1 MKDPRTHLACIAF
14 LRMSFSII
22 LINNYNIKPGWA
34 LASLQAQRIPVPSTF
49 ACLTALESAVLSCS
63 QVSLP
68 QVSHSLCHFAT
79 YSVYRGS
86 LLIISSR
93 FRVVELAHDFKLRVE
108 LLADVRLEVLL
119 LLGKLGLRDNL
130 LLHFPLLERAHLG
143 LLVLAYVAGH
153 SLQLFLCQFF
163 CILLLLLFSS
173 FFVHR
178 LLDLFPNSALEVLER
193 LTRFL
198 NFPGLAFF
206 DERIG

>member
-1 MKDPRTHLACIAF
+1 MSNCSWVSGAF
-14 LRMSFSII
+14 LLSGFFTA
-22 LINNYNIKPGWA
+22 GF
-34 LASLQAQRIPVPSTF
+34 T
-49 ACLTALESAVLSCS
+49 LTLPLRYIF
-63 QVSLP
+63 SLP
-68 QVSHSLCHFAT
+68 
-79 YSVYRGS
+79 GS
-86 LLIISSR
+86 LLILSSR

-143 LLVLAYVAGH
+143 LLVLADIAGH

-193 LTRFL
+193 LACFL
-198 NFPGLAFF
+198 NFPGFAFF

>member
-1 MKDPRTHLACIAF
+1 M
-14 LRMSFSII
+14 
-22 LINNYNIKPGWA
+22 
-34 LASLQAQRIPVPSTF
+34 
-49 ACLTALESAVLSCS
+49 LSCS

-119 LLGKLGLRDNL
+119 LLGELGLRNNL

-143 LLVLAYVAGH
+143 LLVLADIAGH

-163 CILLLLLFSS
+163 RILLLLLFSS

-178 LLDLFPNSALEVLER
+178 LLDLFSHLALEVLER

-198 NFPGLAFF
+198 NFPGLAFL